1 MLDEKI
7 ENLPRTTNTDRSRR
21 IVKGHN
27 SSAMDNS
34 IISDARK
41 FVEDLF
47 RNKYD
52 NRSSYH
58 SFEHTKEVAE
68 AAAKIGKGSDLNEEE
83 LEAVV
88 IAAWFHDT
96 GYLFKQN
103 DHEKQSVKLA
113 EDFLASNNYPE
124 EKIEHVRN
132 CILATRMNY
141 VPANLM
147 EEVIHDADY
156 INLSSEDNLK
166 QSELLRSELINYGG
180 IEPTEEEWLTS
191 ELKFLLN
198 HRYYTD
204 YAKRKLEDKKA
215 ENIKKLKKKLKK
227 ARENEAF
234 VMNEITPEK
243 KLKEEKEDMDENEK
257 IKAEEK
263 EMKEEKKEE
272 DKKEEQQEKKDEKE
286 KKEEV
291 KRETNSVK
299 GFETIYKLTA
309 ANHMRLNAIA
319 DRKANIMLTLNG
331 IVISITMSL
340 VAADSSSSMRSIIPS
355 SILIITCLITII
367 FATLATRPNITTG
380 KISKKAIEDKK
391 ANLLFFGNFSR
402 MDFKDFDSGIKNMI
416 TDREYLHNAM
426 IEDFYNL
433 GTVLDQKF
441 RYLRICY
448 NVFMYGIIVSVLSIA
463 VLITFGL

>member
-1 MLDEKI
+1 MVKTNTTAMLDEK
-7 ENLPRTTNTDRSRR
+7 
-21 IVKGHN
+21 VKIHDT
-27 SSAMDNS
+27 STMDSS
-34 IISDARK
+34 IISDVRNY
-41 FVEDLF
+41 VEDLF
-47 RNKYD
+47 RNRYD

-58 SFEHTKEVAE
+58 SFDHTKEVAE
-68 AAAKIGKGSDLNEEE
+68 AAAKIGKGSDLSEDE
-83 LEAVV
+83 LEIVV

-96 GYLFKQN
+96 GYLFEQK
-103 DHEKQSVKLA
+103 DHEQQSATIA
-113 EDFLASNNYPE
+113 EEFLLSNNYPE

-156 INLSSEDNLK
+156 INLSSENNLK
-166 QSELLRSELINYGG
+166 QSELLRTELINYGG

-215 ENIKKLKKKLKK
+215 DNIKKLKKKLKK

-234 VMNEITPEK
+234 VMDEITPEK
-243 KLKEEKEDMDENEK
+243 KPKAESEK
-257 IKAEEK
+257 IKDEEK
-263 EMKEEKKEE
+263 VMKEEKKEEKKE
-272 DKKEEQQEKKDEKE
+272 DKKEEQQEKKVEKE
-286 KKEEV
+286 KKEEE
-291 KRETNSVK
+291 KRETNSIK

-340 VAADSSSSMRSIIPS
+340 VAADSTGSIRSIIPS

-380 KISKKAIEDKK
+380 KISKQAIEDKK

-402 MDFKDFDSGIKNMI
+402 MDFKDFDWGIKNMI

-448 NVFMYGIIVSVLSIA
+448 NVFMYGIIISVLSIA
-463 VLITFGL
+463 VLIGFGL

>member
-1 MLDEKI
+1 MQQDLLDEKI
-7 ENLPRTTNTDRSRR
+7 KIHD
-21 IVKGHN
+21 
-27 SSAMDNS
+27 SSAMDKS
-34 IISDARK
+34 IISEVRK
-41 FVEDLF
+41 YVEELF
-47 RNKYD
+47 QTKYD

-68 AAAKIGKGSDLNEEE
+68 AAEKIGKGSDLTDEE

-96 GYLFKQN
+96 GYLFEQK
-103 DHEKQSVKLA
+103 DHERQSAKLA
-113 EDFLASNNYPE
+113 REFLSSNNFPE
-124 EKIEHVRN
+124 EKIKRVSD
-132 CILATRMNY
+132 CILATKMNY

-156 INLSSEDNLK
+156 INLSSQDNLK
-166 QSELLRSELINYGG
+166 QSELLRSELVNYGG
-180 IEPTEEEWLTS
+180 MEPTEEEWLTS

-215 ENIKKLKKKLKK
+215 DNIKKLKKKLKK
-227 ARENEAF
+227 ARANEAF
-234 VMNEITPEK
+234 VLNEVTPDNKPESKNEKPKSELKDIKVERKEEEK
-243 KLKEEKEDMDENEK
+243 KEEEKKEEQKEKKEEKEVREK
-257 IKAEEK
+257 
-263 EMKEEKKEE
+263 KEEKKE
-272 DKKEEQQEKKDEKE
+272 DE
-286 KKEEV
+286 
-291 KRETNSVK
+291 KRETNTVK
-299 GFETIYKLTA
+299 GFETIYRLTA

-331 IVISITMSL
+331 IVISITMSI
-340 VAADSSSSMRSIIPS
+340 VAADSSASMRSIIPS

-367 FATLATRPNITTG
+367 FATLATRPTVITG
-380 KISKKAIEDKK
+380 KISKQAIEDKK

-402 MDFKDFDSGIKNMI
+402 MDFKDFDWGIKNMI
-416 TDREYLHNAM
+416 KDREYLHNAM

-441 RYLRICY
+441 RYLRVCY
-448 NVFMYGIIVSVLSIA
+448 NVFMYGIIISVLAIG
-463 VLITFGL
+463 VLIGFGL

>member
-1 MLDEKI
+1 MQPVLPNEKTKI
-7 ENLPRTTNTDRSRR
+7 HD
-21 IVKGHN
+21 

-34 IISDARK
+34 IISEVK
-41 FVEDLF
+41 KYVEDLF
-47 RNKYD
+47 QNKYD

-58 SFEHTKEVAE
+58 SFAHTKEVAE
-68 AAAKIGKGSDLNEEE
+68 AAEKIGKGSDLNADE

-96 GYLFKQN
+96 GYLNEQSN
-103 DHEKQSVKLA
+103 HEDQSVKIA
-113 EDFLASNNYPE
+113 EEFLSAHKYPE
-124 EKIEHVRN
+124 DKIKNVKD

-156 INLSSEDNLK
+156 INLSNQDNLK
-166 QSELLRSELINYGG
+166 QSELLRSELVNYGG
-180 IEPTEEEWLTS
+180 SEPSEEEWLTS

-198 HRYYTD
+198 HRYYTE

-234 VMNEITPEK
+234 VMNEVASEK
-243 KLKEEKEDMDENEK
+243 KKEEVKEKQKEEEKE
-257 IKAEEK
+257 IKG
-263 EMKEEKKEE
+263 EKKEE
-272 DKKEEQQEKKDEKE
+272 EKE
-286 KKEEV
+286 KKEEE
-291 KRETNSVK
+291 KRETNTVK
-299 GFETIYKLTA
+299 GFETIYRLTA

-331 IVISITMSL
+331 IVISITLSI
-340 VAADSSSSMRSIIPS
+340 VAADSSASMRSIIPS
-355 SILIITCLITII
+355 SMLIITCLITII
-367 FATLATRPNITTG
+367 FATLATRPTVITG
-380 KISKKAIEDKK
+380 KISREAIENKK

-402 MDFKDFDSGIKNMI
+402 MDFPDFDWGIKSMI
-416 TDREYLHNAM
+416 RDREYLHNAM

-433 GTVLDQKF
+433 GKVLDQKF

-448 NVFMYGIIVSVLSIA
+448 NVFMYGIIIAVLAIA
-463 VLITFGL
+463 VLIGFGL

>member
-7 ENLPRTTNTDRSRR
+7 KILPRT
-21 IVKGHN
+21 IVKGHE

-34 IISDARK
+34 IISDARNY
-41 FVEDLF
+41 VEELF
-47 RNKYD
+47 RTRYD

-68 AAAKIGKGSDLNEEE
+68 AAQKIGKGSDLSEDE

-96 GYLFKQN
+96 GYLFEQN
-103 DHEKQSVKLA
+103 NHEEQSVKLA
-113 EDFLASNNYPE
+113 EEFLTSNNYPE
-124 EKIEHVRN
+124 EKINHVKD

-156 INLSSEDNLK
+156 INLSSQDNLK

-180 IEPTEEEWLTS
+180 MEPTEEEWLTS

-198 HRYYTD
+198 HRYYTE

-215 ENIKKLKKKLKK
+215 DNIKKLKKKLKK

-234 VMNEITPEK
+234 IMNEFTPEK
-243 KLKEEKEDMDENEK
+243 KPDSANEK
-257 IKAEEK
+257 LKAEAK
-263 EMKEEKKEE
+263 EINEVKKEEEKKEE
-272 DKKEEQQEKKDEKE
+272 EKVKKVEKE
-286 KKEEV
+286 KKEEE

-299 GFETIYKLTA
+299 GFETIYRLTA

-331 IVISITMSL
+331 IVISITMSI
-340 VAADSSSSMRSIIPS
+340 VAADSSASMRSIIPS
-355 SILIITCLITII
+355 SVLIIACLITII
-367 FATLATRPNITTG
+367 FATLATRPTVTTG
-380 KISKKAIEDKK
+380 RISKQAIEDKK

-402 MDFKDFDSGIKNMI
+402 MDFPDFDWGIKNMI
-416 TDREYLHNAM
+416 KDREYLHNAM

-433 GTVLDQKF
+433 GRVLDQKF

-448 NVFMYGIIVSVLSIA
+448 NVFMYGIIISVLSIA
-463 VLITFGL
+463 VLIGFGL